1 MKKLLI
7 MGSIIASILLG
18 GCASKN
24 ENKIETIKKEDISNF
39 KNVVNPSEELQIKAV
54 KSDYRNLQYID
65 NPSEK
70 VKEIAIRNNVRSLK
84 FINEPSEELKR
95 LAIQLNSRALIYIN
109 PNEALILESIKLHRN
124 TLYYIKNPSEHL
136 ILESIKLHPESI
148 QYIKNPSE
156 ELQLLAV
163 KQNGLLIKDLSKSSD
178 NVKIEAVKQDY
189 NALKYIFKP
198 SDAIKL
204 EASKQIK
211 PFYSRYKIK
220 DYKAE
225 DKFIK
230 IEVLDDSNYKI
241 HNKTN
246 QFININILSFY
257 YGDKV
262 QTISNIAIPP
272 QAYNTLS
279 FPYESVNL
287 SKTKENF
294 GFAVEY
300 NINDKKHNLFKVN
313 QYYLSDFLFNVF

>member
-7 MGSIIASILLG
+7 TGSIIASILLG
-18 GCASKN
+18 GCASKS
-24 ENKIETIKKEDISNF
+24 K
-39 KNVVNPSEELQIKAV
+39 QQ
-54 KSDYRNLQYID
+54 QYV
-65 NPSEK
+65 EK
-70 VKEIAIRNNVRSLK
+70 VKANPIEAVKKSPHSIN
-84 FINEPSEELKR
+84 FID
-95 LAIQLNSRALIYIN
+95 
-109 PNEALILESIKLHRN
+109 
-124 TLYYIKNPSEHL
+124 
-136 ILESIKLHPESI
+136 
-148 QYIKNPSE
+148 NPSE
-156 ELQLLAV
+156 ELQLIAV
-163 KQNGLLIKDLSKSSD
+163 KKDPSSIRVIKNPTESVQL
-178 NVKIEAVKQDY
+178 EAVKQVPNLIHSIENPTESVQLEAVRGNITSLWLIKNPTESVQLEAVKIDPIRAVSF
-189 NALKYIFKP
+189 NPHLAKYIKNPSKDMIIKLIDANPKAISMIDGVSEDIKLEAVKKSYMSIMYMAKP

-272 QAYNTLS
+272 QAHNTLS